1 MSRLDSPTSGF
12 GFTTSTNLFE
22 ENDRILAHIPK
33 LKNIEKK
40 LPLIGRDKYV
50 IFYSWCALWTHTV
63 CQGI

>member
-50 IFYSWCALWTHTV
+50 TFFLGVRS
-63 CQGI
+63 